1 MGNDMMD
8 ANEPKFSRLPSLIII
23 VLLLTA
29 AAASGQTNSQTN
41 NHPLCQA
48 IAAGKVQASSGALMW
63 CFGPQP
69 NGPNNPLNLKNPPA
83 FGTGFTSD
91 NVDAASLSED
101 ITPSGARA
109 DGQSE
114 VSIAAAGPYVVEG
127 WNDATGFFSPCP
139 SANNKEELSGF
150 GFSSNGGKS
159 FTDLGGLPNTNCA
172 NNVYSGDPSVE
183 AYKVGGKTYFY
194 ISGLYPPTF
203 SNTNPF
209 GAIAVTA
216 CQVLPG
222 PPATL
227 SCSQPIIAAASSEC
241 TSGFCSFLD
250 KDFMTLDAAHG
261 RLYVSYT
268 EFGFV
273 THPDDIELA
282 ACDIGNKS
290 GGPGPLG
297 GTPALPVCENGSAAS
312 ATTPP
317 PPYFDV
323 APYDFV
329 NGCER
334 EGAYPAVAANGDV
347 YVAHEYNWATD
358 EFGTC
363 ESIPHEDEVA
373 YVPSSCLTLPTASC
387 STPAATTSIAI
398 TSMDLTFVS
407 GYNRFPPNDFPR
419 IAVSDAS
426 GTVSVVWNDV
436 RSNPLGD
443 ILLQSLNLV
452 SLSPVQ
458 SAPVKLNNDNHIGTL
473 HFMPALRNVDAD
485 GDLSVSWY
493 DRRGNPNSGFTDVYA
508 ALDVNPRT
516 TSTPTSNT
524 RVTNTA
530 SDWLSVSSVI
540 IPNFGD
546 YTDIFIELLSGAA
559 TDYVAWSD
567 GRYNI
572 PQPFCANQAV
582 VQSNQ
587 GVK

>member
-8 ANEPKFSRLPSLIII
+8 ANEPKFSRLLSLIIT
-23 VLLLTA
+23 VLLLA
-29 AAASGQTNSQTN
+29 ASAASGQTNSKTN

-48 IAAGKVQASSGALMW
+48 IAAGKLQASSGALMW

-69 NGPNNPLNLKNPPA
+69 NGPNNPLNLKNPPG

-109 DGQSE
+109 SGQSE
-114 VSIAAAGPYVVEG
+114 TSIAAVGPYVVEG

-150 GFSSNGGKS
+150 GFSSNGGKT

-183 AYKVGGKTYFY
+183 AYRVGGKTYFY

-227 SCSQPIIAAASSEC
+227 SCSQPIIAAASSDC

-250 KDFMTLDAAHG
+250 KDFMTLDAVHG

-268 EFGFV
+268 EFGV
-273 THPDDIELA
+273 TSNFEGQIELA

-312 ATTPP
+312 STAPP
-317 PPYFDV
+317 PPYLIV
-323 APYDFV
+323 APGDNV
-329 NGCER
+329 NFCEH
-334 EGAYPAVAANGDV
+334 EGAYPAADPANGDV
-347 YVAHEYNWATD
+347 YVAHEYNWVTD
-358 EFGTC
+358 EFGAC
-363 ESIPHEDEVA
+363 ESIAHQAQVA
-373 YVPSSCLTLPTASC
+373 YVANSCLTLPTASC
-387 STPAATTSIAI
+387 SGPSATTSIPI
-398 TSMDLTFVS
+398 TSLDLTEIS
-407 GYNRFPPNDFPR
+407 GYNRGIGNDFPR
-419 IAVSDAS
+419 IAVSDAN
-426 GTVSVVWNDV
+426 GTVSVVWNDA
-436 RSNPLGD
+436 RSNPYGD
-443 ILLQSLNLV
+443 ILLQSLDLV
-452 SLSPVQ
+452 SLGPVQ
-458 SAPVKLNNDNHIGTL
+458 SAPVKLNNDNGIGTL
-473 HFMPALRNVDAD
+473 HFLPALRNVDAD
-485 GDLSVSWY
+485 GDISVSWY
-493 DRRGNPNSGFTDVYA
+493 DRRGNPNSALTDVYA
-508 ALDVNPRT
+508 ALDVNPKT
-516 TSTPTSNT
+516 TSTPSSNT
-524 RVTNTA
+524 RVTSVAT
-530 SDWLSVSSVI
+530 DWLSVGSII
-540 IPNFGD
+540 IPNFG
-546 YTDIFIELLSGAA
+546 
-559 TDYVAWSD
+559 
-567 GRYNI
+567 
-572 PQPFCANQAV
+572 
-582 VQSNQ
+582 
-587 GVK
+587 